1 MQTAPP
7 ARIAGRNECVKT
19 AADRGGSVNTIQRS
33 LGIVMGLAFLGM
45 AGPMK
50 SVETR
55 SLEGRRQELKQLIAE
70 QWEYVMKESPEF
82 ATIIGDYRYNDR
94 WSDGSLAHVEETQ
107 KDAKKWLARFEA
119 IDTTGFP
126 EQEKL
131 NQQLMV
137 RNLKEQIES
146 TDLKLYEM
154 PVDQF
159 YGAHLQVAQFVAN
172 IPFDTTKQYEDYI
185 ARLHK
190 IPGLMIDLI
199 EILKQGEKDKMM
211 PPRFLLE
218 KTVEQCKS
226 IAEPAGEASAF
237 GQPAKHF
244 PDAVPET
251 ERKRLHDAILA
262 AVDTEVRPAYTK
274 LANYIATDYAP
285 KGRTDPGMW
294 ALPNGD
300 ALYRFRIRQQTTTN
314 MDPEA
319 IHQLGLAQVAQIE
332 ADELVIAKKLGF
344 DDLKKFR
351 ASLKTNPKLIPTSR
365 QQILDTYRRYI
376 AQMQVELPKL
386 FGLLPKTAVEVRPTE
401 EFREKEAASA
411 EYDQGTPDGSRPG
424 IIFVNTGDYQKRSLL
439 SVESTAYHEG
449 VPGHHM
455 QVSIAQTLPE
465 LPAFRQQAGYVG
477 YGEGWAL
484 YSERLGKDI
493 GFYQDP
499 YSDFG
504 RLSDEMLRAVRLV
517 TDTGV
522 HYKHWTR
529 KQMVDFFHEH
539 STEDEP
545 DVQAETDRYIAI
557 PAQALAYKLGQL
569 EILKLRQRAQTEL
582 GDKYDIRAFHDEIL
596 NGGALPLDVLEAR
609 VTAWIAAQKSGKA
622 GAAN

>member
-1 MQTAPP
+1 
-7 ARIAGRNECVKT
+7 
-19 AADRGGSVNTIQRS
+19 VNTIRRS
-33 LGIVMGLAFLGM
+33 LGIIVGLTLLGM
-45 AGPMK
+45 AGPVN
-50 SVETR
+50 SQETK
-55 SLEGRRQELKQLIAE
+55 SLEVRRQELKTLLAE
-70 QWEYVMKESPEF
+70 QWEYVMREAPEF

-94 WSDGSLAHVEETQ
+94 WSDGSLAHVEQ
-107 KDAKKWLARFEA
+107 FKKDTRKWLAQFES
-119 IDTTGFP
+119 IDTAGFP
-126 EQEKL
+126 DQEKL

-137 RNLKEQIES
+137 RNLREQIES

-159 YGAHLQVAQFVAN
+159 YGAHLQLAQFVSN
-172 IPFDTTKQYEDYI
+172 IPFNTTKQYEDYL

-190 IPGLMIDLI
+190 IPGVLADLI
-199 EILKQGEKDKMM
+199 EILKQGEKDKLM

-226 IAEPAGEASAF
+226 IAEPAGEANAF

-244 PDAVPET
+244 PDAVPEAD
-251 ERKRLHDAILA
+251 RKRLHDAIVA
-262 AVDTEVRPAYTK
+262 AVDTEVRPAYSK
-274 LANYIATDYAP
+274 LANFIATEYAP

-300 ALYRFRIRQQTTTN
+300 ALYRFRVRQQTTTA
-314 MDPEA
+314 MEPEA
-319 IHQLGLAQVAQIE
+319 IHQLGLSQVAQIE

-365 QQILDTYRRYI
+365 QQILDTYRKYI
-376 AQMQVELPKL
+376 AQMQLQLPKL

-424 IIFVNTGDYQKRSLL
+424 IVFVNTGNYQNRSLL

-455 QVSIAQTLPE
+455 QISIAQTLPG
-465 LPAFRQQAGYVG
+465 LPPFRQQGGYVA
-477 YGEGWAL
+477 YEEGWAL

-504 RLSDEMLRAVRLV
+504 RLSDEMLRAIRLV

-529 KQMVDFFHEH
+529 QQMVDFFREH

-545 DVQAETDRYIAI
+545 NLQAEIDRYIAI

-569 EILKLRQRAQTEL
+569 EILKLRQCAQTGL

-609 VTAWIAAQKSGKA
+609 VTAWIATQKSGKA
-622 GAAN
+622 GTAN

>member
-1 MQTAPP
+1 
-7 ARIAGRNECVKT
+7 
-19 AADRGGSVNTIQRS
+19 VNAIRRS
-33 LGIVMGLAFLGM
+33 LGIVVGLSFLWM
-45 AGPMK
+45 AGTLR
-50 SVETR
+50 SEETK
-55 SLEGRRQELKQLIAE
+55 SLETRRQELKKLVAE
-70 QWEYVMKESPEF
+70 EWEYVMRESPEF
-82 ATIIGDYRYNDR
+82 ATIVGDYWYNDR
-94 WSDGSLAHVEETQ
+94 WSDGSLAHVEQTK
-107 KDAKKWLARFEA
+107 KDAQEWQKRFEA

-137 RNLKEQIES
+137 RNLKAQIENV
-146 TDLKLYEM
+146 DLKLYEM

-159 YGAHLQVAQFVAN
+159 YGAHLQLAQFVAN
-172 IPFDTTKQYEDYI
+172 VPFNTTKQYEDYL

-190 IPGLMIDLI
+190 IPGLMTDLI
-199 EILKQGEKDKMM
+199 GILKQGTKDKML

-218 KTVEQCKS
+218 KTVEQCRS
-226 IAEPAGEASAF
+226 IAAPAGEANVF
-237 GQPAKHF
+237 GQPASHF
-244 PDAVPET
+244 PAGVPET
-251 ERKRLHDAILA
+251 DRKRLHDAIVA
-262 AVDTEVRPAYTK
+262 AVDTEVRPAYAK
-274 LANYIATDYAP
+274 LANFIATDYAP

-300 ALYRFRIRQQTTTN
+300 ALYRFRIRQQTTTD

-319 IHQLGLAQVAQIE
+319 IHQLGLSEVARIE

-344 DDLKKFR
+344 DNLKAFR

-365 QQILDTYRRYI
+365 QQILETYRRYI
-376 AQMQVELPKL
+376 SQMQLELPKL

-411 EYDQGTPDGSRPG
+411 EYNQGTPDGSRPG
-424 IIFVNTGDYQKRSLL
+424 VIFVNTGDYQNRSLL

-455 QVSIAQTLPE
+455 QISIAQALPD
-465 LPAFRQQAGYVG
+465 LPPFRQQGG
-477 YGEGWAL
+477 YGAYVEGWAL

-522 HYKHWTR
+522 HYKHWSR
-529 KQMVDFFHEH
+529 QKMVDFFHEH

-545 DVQAETDRYIAI
+545 DVQSETDRYIAI
-557 PAQALAYKLGQL
+557 PAQALSYKLGQL
-569 EILKLRQRAQTEL
+569 EILKLRRLAQTEL
-582 GDKYDIRAFHDEIL
+582 GEKYDIRAFHDEIL

-609 VTAWIAAQKSGKA
+609 VTAWIAAQKNHKA
-622 GAAN
+622 GGVN